1 MNRDSFRDSTA
12 LRITIK
18 KALISGIILLQ
29 FITLTTLLISNYLSS
44 QRSFNS
50 HANKLMI
57 DFADNVMDNSK
68 RFLNTAQ
75 STTTLTAEL
84 LELGVLS
91 IDDPADLTL
100 YFYQQLKQS
109 PNLSGIYLGTINGD
123 FVHVQREQG
132 FEETL
137 FTRKLVFDA
146 KDNTD
151 GNNKQVKRSD
161 LYTHNQDFVEI
172 SHKRIETE
180 NYDPRDRIWFNKALQ
195 NKTLSWT
202 DPYIFFSSRKPGI
215 TSSMP
220 IYDKEHNI
228 VGVVGVDVSLAN
240 ISSFFNKLN
249 LGEDST
255 AFVTNRLGEIIAYPD
270 QDVIKNT
277 ASESLRFP
285 RINEIDNPVAL
296 MAWQTLQDNKYF
308 VTPNT
313 STTDIKFSYE
323 GKNYHAVF
331 KEFTHHKWP
340 WLIAIYMPEEFFLA
354 ELIANQKLNILIG
367 LFISLIAC
375 IASFL
380 FISHITDS
388 LRKIRIIADN
398 IRCGKFIKSNITD
411 APFIEL
417 KQTQYAF
424 NDMIDSL
431 ISSRRENEVLHAAL
445 EKMNIETITRL
456 GIAAEYK
463 NDSSP
468 NHVRRVSRYC
478 ELIALNMG
486 MPREK
491 AKDLRAASK
500 LHNLGKIGIP
510 DHILSKRGALSKNEW
525 KIMKTAP
532 VIGAKIL
539 QDAESETLK
548 TAHDIVLTLHENWDG
563 SGYPNQLCQHEIPLS
578 ARIVAVVDT
587 FDTIIHDRC
596 YRSPIAIEEAINQV
610 RQLSG
615 HKFDPAVVAAFDNCL
630 MDILNI
636 YKELSPIVEIQM
648 LSRQRQK
655 ITSLNN

>member
-1 MNRDSFRDSTA
+1 M
-12 LRITIK
+12 RITIK

-29 FITLTTLLISNYLSS
+29 FVTLTTLLFSNYLSS

-50 HANKLMI
+50 HAHKLMI
-57 DFADNVMDNSK
+57 DFADNVIDNSK
-68 RFLNTAQ
+68 RFLNTAR
-75 STTTLTAEL
+75 STTNLTAEL
-84 LELGVLS
+84 LELGVIS

-132 FEETL
+132 FEQTL
-137 FTRKLVFDA
+137 FTSKLVFDA
-146 KDNTD
+146 KQQ
-151 GNNKQVKRSD
+151 KQSD
-161 LYTHNQDFVEI
+161 LYTHNKDFVQI
-172 SHKRIETE
+172 SHKRIEAE
-180 NYDPRDRIWFNKALQ
+180 NYDPRDRIWFNKAIQ

-215 TSSMP
+215 TSSIP
-220 IYDKEHNI
+220 VYDADSNI
-228 VGVVGVDVSLAN
+228 IGVVGVDVSLAN
-240 ISSFFNKLN
+240 ISSFFNKLD

-270 QDVIKNT
+270 HDVIKNT
-277 ASESLRFP
+277 ANESLRFP
-285 RINEIDNPVAL
+285 RINEINNPVAL
-296 MAWQTLQDNKYF
+296 AAWQTLQNSKYF
-308 VTPNT
+308 FSQNT
-313 STTDIKFSYE
+313 DTKDIKFSYE

-354 ELIANQKLNILIG
+354 ELIANQKLNIGIG
-367 LFISLIAC
+367 LLISLITC

-388 LRKIRIIADN
+388 LRKIRLIADN

-424 NDMIDSL
+424 NNMIDSL
-431 ISSRRENEVLHAAL
+431 ISSRRENEELHSAL

-463 NDSSP
+463 NNSCP

-486 MPREK
+486 MPQNK

-510 DHILSKRGALSKNEW
+510 DHILSKRGNLSNQEW
-525 KIMKTAP
+525 AVMKTAP
-532 VIGAKIL
+532 AIGAKIL
-539 QDAESETLK
+539 QDAESEILK

-563 SGYPNQLCQHEIPLS
+563 SGYPNQLCQREIPLS

-587 FDTIIHDRC
+587 FDTIIHERC
-596 YRSPIAIEEAINQV
+596 YRSPIALEKAINQI

-636 YKELSPIVEIQM
+636 YKELSPITEIQR
-648 LSRQRQK
+648 LNRQRQK
-655 ITSLNN
+655 ISRLNN